1 MKPTGAMY
9 IAGDAV
15 FGDAGIIH
23 GTDPADGT
31 ELEPAFGYAGSELAG
46 EAAER
51 AEAAFGPFRAASTEQ
66 RARLLELA
74 ADEIEAVRDAAVERA
89 HLETGLPVGRLTGE
103 VARTT
108 GQLRLFAATLR
119 DGGWHGVRIDHEL
132 PDRQPARRPDLRTR
146 RVPVGPVVV
155 FAASNF
161 PFAFSVAGGDTAAA
175 LAAGCPVVVKA
186 HDAHPGTSEIVAA
199 AVTRAVGASGLP
211 AGIFSMVFAD
221 GPTVGVELV
230 RHPAIAA
237 VAFTGSR
244 AAGLALV
251 SAAASRP
258 VPIPVYA
265 EMSAVNPVFLLPE
278 RLSEAAAELGAAF
291 TGSLTLG
298 AGQFCTNPGIVV
310 GIEGPGL
317 DRFAAAARE
326 AVAASAPAPMLTR
339 RIATSYRDGEAR
351 LAANPAIEIIARAA
365 APAGDSW
372 GSAMLV
378 TTTAAEFIAS
388 PDLHGEVFGATG
400 VIVRAAGADQLLDVA
415 RAMEGQ
421 LTATVHAAAPD
432 ASLASRLLPILERM
446 AGRIIFNGW
455 PTGVEVVPSMV
466 HGGPFPATS
475 DSRTTSVG
483 TMAMDRFLR
492 PVAYQDVPDALLPSA
507 VRESNPESL
516 PRLVDGSYTAA
527 VQRV

>member
-1 MKPTGAMY
+1 
-9 IAGDAV
+9 
-15 FGDAGIIH
+15 
-23 GTDPADGT
+23 
-31 ELEPAFGYAGSELAG
+31 
-46 EAAER
+46 
-51 AEAAFGPFRAASTEQ
+51 
-66 RARLLELA
+66 
-74 ADEIEAVRDAAVERA
+74 
-89 HLETGLPVGRLTGE
+89 
-103 VARTT
+103 
-108 GQLRLFAATLR
+108 
-119 DGGWHGVRIDHEL
+119 
-132 PDRQPARRPDLRTR
+132 
-146 RVPVGPVVV
+146 
-155 FAASNF
+155 
-161 PFAFSVAGGDTAAA
+161 
-175 LAAGCPVVVKA
+175 
-186 HDAHPGTSEIVAA
+186 
-199 AVTRAVGASGLP
+199 
-211 AGIFSMVFAD
+211 
-221 GPTVGVELV
+221 
-230 RHPAIAA
+230 
-237 VAFTGSR
+237 
-244 AAGLALV
+244 
-251 SAAASRP
+251 
-258 VPIPVYA
+258 
-265 EMSAVNPVFLLPE
+265 
-278 RLSEAAAELGAAF
+278 
-291 TGSLTLG
+291 
-298 AGQFCTNPGIVV
+298 
-310 GIEGPGL
+310 
-317 DRFAAAARE
+317 
-326 AVAASAPAPMLTR
+326 MLTR

-527 VQRV
+527 R